1 MNDSVLLLSP
11 AGTVLF
17 VFFALFLQAFFAG
30 YETGL
35 VSLSVIRIE
44 QRAAEGHRR
53 ARLLRRML
61 RRPDQVLT
69 MCLVGTNLAVVFGT
83 LIMVLMVGKWWTLA
97 VYTPVILI
105 FGELIPKSLF
115 RQYATELALALVY
128 VARLFHLIFLPLV
141 YAVGGLT
148 RLAGSV
154 FGRQDRLDSPF
165 LTREDVQRVVAQGV
179 ASGTIE
185 VEERKLIRG
194 VMGLSDTMAK
204 EVMIPRTNVVAI
216 DINATRREL
225 FDLLESSGHTR
236 IPVYRDTLDSIVGV
250 VILYDLIKNGQMNDT
265 DRISGLAR
273 EIPVV
278 PDTKNVG
285 ELLYEM
291 RTERIHMAVVLDEYG
306 GTAGVVT
313 IEDLVEE
320 VFGEIQDEYDAE
332 EPPIVHSGKNEY
344 RVLAGVDIDD
354 LAEELGIIRPE
365 GEFETVG
372 GFVMDIAGKIPA
384 AGEQFTYENLTITVI
399 EADEQGVERVR
410 IDVGEVKDEEKKR

>member
-1 MNDSVLLLSP
+1 MNGSILILSP
-11 AGTVLF
+11 AGTALLILLVL
-17 VFFALFLQAFFAG
+17 LLQSFFAG

-35 VSLSVIRIE
+35 VSLNVIRIE
-44 QRAAEGHRR
+44 QLAAEGDRR
-53 ARLLRRML
+53 AKLLRRML
-61 RRPDQVLT
+61 RHVDRVLT

-83 LIMVLMVGKWWTLA
+83 LIMVLQTGKWWTLV
-97 VYTPVILI
+97 VYTPAILI

-115 RQYATELALALVY
+115 RQYATELVLALVY
-128 VARLFHLIFLPLV
+128 IARLFYVIFLPVV
-141 YAVGGLT
+141 YVVGGMT

-154 FGRQDRLDSPF
+154 FGRHDRIESPF

-204 EVMIPRTNVVAI
+204 EVMIPRTNLVAV
-216 DINATRREL
+216 DINATRSEL

-236 IPVYRDTLDSIVGV
+236 IPVYRDTLDTIVGV
-250 VILYDLIKNGQMNDT
+250 VILYDLIKNGQMNDA
-265 DRISGLAR
+265 DPISGLVR
-273 EIPVV
+273 EMPVV

-291 RTERIHMAVVLDEYG
+291 RTERIHIAVVLDEYG

-320 VFGEIQDEYDAE
+320 IFGEIQDEYDAE
-332 EPPIVHSGKNEY
+332 EPSIVHSGENEY
-344 RVLAGVDIDD
+344 RVLASVDIDD
-354 LAEELGIIRPE
+354 LAEEVGITRPE

-372 GFVMDIAGKIPA
+372 GFVMDVAGKIPA
-384 AGEQFTYENLTITVI
+384 TGEQFTYENLTITVV
-399 EADEQGVERVR
+399 EADEQGVECVR
-410 IDVGEVKDEEKKR
+410 IYVGEVEDGEKE